1 MKHVTFHLPSFLRR
15 VRIHGGEFDSSARA
29 MNREEQVRLLQADLR
44 IVRGSTI
51 ERKQM
56 STTIKRV
63 ALVAVAALGLGLLSV
78 VPSQATSQSDSLT
91 LSAATATQ
99 QTSETATASSAVAT
113 LTYLADSVDDS
124 MTVVASLVS
133 APAGNTSLPVIA
145 LSETTSAHV
154 ATTLPTAT
162 IANRILLN
170 SAGAARAANTRA
182 FVVPAGTT
190 VPVNVTAKFRV
201 YMNAPTVVG
210 SYVVRLTPAVSGVGV
225 LNATAQN
232 LTITVTKNPADDTV
246 VATGTSILNVGE
258 TVSATADATVTH
270 TRTASTTAAAGV
282 IKVTLKNANG
292 DTVADSFTATIAGPG
307 LLGAGAF
314 GSAATM
320 DNAVQATGRALT
332 VRNGD
337 VVAVFPDG
345 TSGEATITIGAST
358 GIILATEKITF
369 FGAAATVVA
378 TVKKAVIGASAETA
392 DVLEVVVKDSAGV
405 NVSNLA
411 NAISVVSSDTTKI
424 TTDYSTASTYS
435 ATTGSYL
442 VAVTAGATAGAAN
455 LTVTTKTS
463 ATATTGVDAA
473 AVSVRVGSATPASVA
488 VTLDKATYAPGEK
501 ATISISLKDS
511 TGLDLAAG
519 NYASIF
525 ATGGIA
531 ANYTL
536 GGGSD
541 TTTATHVNGYADGV
555 KTYTVYMPVTEGDV
569 VFSWTTGSVAATA
582 NAGLA
587 TANQAVKGSV
597 TVTVSSPSTAA
608 ATDAANEATDAA
620 NAATDAALAA
630 AEAADAATTAAQEA
644 SDAVAALSASVTKL
658 IAGLQS
664 QIKSLAAVV
673 AKIAKKVRA

>member
-113 LTYLADSVDDS
+113 LTYLADDVADS

-133 APAGNTSLPVIA
+133 APAGNVALPVIA

-154 ATTLPTAT
+154 ATTLPASV
-162 IANRILLN
+162 ANRILLN
-170 SAGAARAANTRA
+170 SAGAAIAANTKA

-201 YMNAPTVVG
+201 YLNAPTVVG
-210 SYVVRLTPAVSGVGV
+210 TYVVRLTPAVSGVGV

-473 AVSVRVGSATPASVA
+473 AVSVRVGSSTPASVA

-501 ATISISLKDS
+501 ATISISLKDA
-511 TGLDLAAG
+511 TALDLAAG
-519 NYASIF
+519 NYSSIF
-525 ATGGIA
+525 AAGGIS

-536 GGGSD
+536 GSGSD
-541 TTTATHVNGYADGV
+541 TTTATYVNGFADGV
-555 KTYTVYMPVTEGDV
+555 SKYTVYMPVTEGDV
-569 VFSWTTGSVAATA
+569 VFSWTTGSVAATPG
-582 NAGLA
+582 AGLA

-597 TVTVSSPSTAA
+597 TVSVSSPSTAA